1 VFVAKGLR
9 MTKDQIITLAIAKY
23 TKKKVEDSGFEIVVP
38 VWISENSSHTSLDV
52 QDFLKKFFDGYNNRP
67 SQRTSGEM
75 KSVSDP
81 LIDELIEERIDGF
94 DKRHVRL
101 TRFAHRLSMG
111 AENIIGAMLEEY
123 IHSKVLKYGWATCW
137 GSSIKAVDLCS
148 RNGSLVQIKN
158 KSNTENSSS
167 SKIRTGTTIKKW
179 YRLSASN
186 GKTKWPELNTMLG
199 IPAYDALSETDF
211 HAFARNVVK
220 DNPGCLYVDT
230 FEYGLVSPLI
240 IR

>member
-1 VFVAKGLR
+1 

-101 TRFAHRLSMG
+101 FISFYAVNTPRRSNN
-111 AENIIGAMLEEY
+111 ENNIPKTGKI
-123 IHSKVLKYGWATCW
+123 
-137 GSSIKAVDLCS
+137 SIKM
-148 RNGSLVQIKN
+148 NN
-158 KSNTENSSS
+158 
-167 SKIRTGTTIKKW
+167 
-179 YRLSASN
+179 
-186 GKTKWPELNTMLG
+186 
-199 IPAYDALSETDF
+199 F
-211 HAFARNVVK
+211 
-220 DNPGCLYVDT
+220 
-230 FEYGLVSPLI
+230 GLFL
-240 IR
+240 